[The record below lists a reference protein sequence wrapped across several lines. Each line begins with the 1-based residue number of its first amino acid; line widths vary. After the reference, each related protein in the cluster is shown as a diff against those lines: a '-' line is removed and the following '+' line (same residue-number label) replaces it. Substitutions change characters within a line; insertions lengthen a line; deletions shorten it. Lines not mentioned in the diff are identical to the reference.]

1 MSCVDMYNVQ
11 LQDHASPGS
20 STKRNEWKGSEY
32 GFLHPWRVGQLTVTA
47 TSRVPYCSEDEQ
59 SQLVNE
65 VAYPAVH

>member
-32 GFLHPWRVGQLTVTA
+32 GCQLTVTA